1 MGLSETILAAIIGAL
16 ATMATAIVQL
26 IRNRAPSEGRPKK
39 NRTRSVLATI
49 ALMIGCIVG
58 GYAWSALRAV
68 SAREEL
74 EAVMD
79 AKYKEQFAAFV
90 ANLTPHTSQNLL
102 PDTAETG
109 TPVAA
114 RAGQAGTVE
123 SLAQLPPCRVNSQP
137 EEVGPPIA
145 CTERV
150 AQKVSL
156 CAAVPAASQTKNVRV
171 QARVP
176 KTETGWEEGVLG
188 DAAVGTLHL
197 GTTTSESPLSADLR
211 SVCLEVSNH
220 SVDDTLVVRII
231 VDYVFPEAPSGELTA
246 AAPTAHAL

>member
-16 ATMATAIVQL
+16 ATMATAIAQL

-79 AKYKEQFAAFV
+79 AKYKEQFASFV
-90 ANLTPHTSQNLL
+90 ANLTPHTAQN
-102 PDTAETG
+102 TQSNAAETG

-114 RAGQAGTVE
+114 HAGQGGAVE
-123 SLAQLPPCRVNSQP
+123 SLAQLPPCRVSSQP
-137 EEVGPPIA
+137 EEVGPVT
-145 CTERV
+145 CTDRV
-150 AQKVSL
+150 AQKVAL
-156 CAAVPAASQTKNVRV
+156 CAAVPAASQTKGVRV
-171 QARVP
+171 QTRVP

-188 DAAVGTLHL
+188 DAAVGNLHL
-197 GTTTSESPLSADLR
+197 GTATSESPLSADLR

-220 SVDDTLVVRII
+220 SVDDTLVVRVI
-231 VDYVFPEAPSGELTA
+231 VDYVFPEAPSSELTA

>member
-16 ATMATAIVQL
+16 ATMATAIAQL
-26 IRNRAPSEGRPKK
+26 IRNRVPSESRPKK

-90 ANLTPHTSQNLL
+90 ANLAPHNTE
-102 PDTAETG
+102 TAQSGAAESG
-109 TPVAA
+109 IPVAA
-114 RAGQAGTVE
+114 HAGQGGAAE
-123 SLAQLPPCRVNSQP
+123 SLAQLPPCRISSQA
-137 EEVGPPIA
+137 EEAGPVT

-156 CAAVPAASQTKNVRV
+156 CAAVPVAAQTSNVRV

-176 KTETGWEEGVLG
+176 KSEAGWEDGVLG
-188 DAAVGTLHL
+188 DATVGNLHL
-197 GTTTSESPLSADLR
+197 GTATSESPLSADLR
-211 SVCLEVSNH
+211 SVCLDVANY
-220 SVDDTLVVRII
+220 SVDDTLVVRVI
-231 VDYVFPEAPSGELTA
+231 VDYVIPEPPGNELTA
-246 AAPTAHAL
+246 AAPSAHSL

>member
-26 IRNRAPSEGRPKK
+26 IRNRAPSESRPKK

-90 ANLTPHTSQNLL
+90 ANLAPHNTET
-102 PDTAETG
+102 TASGVTESG
-109 TPVAA
+109 THVAA
-114 RAGQAGTVE
+114 HAGQGGAVE
-123 SLAQLPPCRVNSQP
+123 SLAQLPPCRISSQP
-137 EEVGPPIA
+137 EEVGPVT

-156 CAAVPAASQTKNVRV
+156 CAAVPAAAQTRNVRV

-188 DAAVGTLHL
+188 DAPWEVCISGPPRASRRVRGPAL
-197 GTTTSESPLSADLR
+197 GLPRRRELERGRYPRGARHRRLR
-211 SVCLEVSNH
+211 HPGNPEQ
-220 SVDDTLVVRII
+220 RI
-231 VDYVFPEAPSGELTA
+231 
-246 AAPTAHAL
+246 

>member
-26 IRNRAPSEGRPKK
+26 IRNRAPSESRPKK

-90 ANLTPHTSQNLL
+90 ANLAPHNTE
-102 PDTAETG
+102 TAASAVTG
-109 TPVAA
+109 SGTAVAA
-114 RAGQAGTVE
+114 HAGQGGAVE
-123 SLAQLPPCRVNSQP
+123 SLAQLPPCRISSQP
-137 EEVGPPIA
+137 EDVGPVT
-145 CTERV
+145 CTDNDSH
-150 AQKVSL
+150 ADTL
-156 CAAVPAASQTKNVRV
+156 CPQTRNVRV

-176 KTETGWEEGVLG
+176 KTEMGWVEGALG
-188 DAAVGTLHL
+188 DATVGSLHL
-197 GTTTSESPLSADLR
+197 GTVTNESPLSADQR
-211 SVCLEVSNH
+211 SVCLEVANYSA
-220 SVDDTLVVRII
+220 DDSLVVRVI
-231 VDYVFPEAPSGELTA
+231 VDYVIPETPNSELTA
-246 AAPTAHAL
+246 GAPTAHSL